1 MEPEERARELA
12 MILTSGMNVKAFISM
27 WDHGAVD
34 ESTFR
39 LVLHDFG
46 TKLRAFGEDPGLTI
60 QGVQISNDILEKASL
75 LLIALSKGDSSARI
89 DAAII
94 RMAIDCLA
102 FLPHG
107 ADG

>member
-1 MEPEERARELA
+1 MEPEERAREQA
-12 MILTSGMNVKAFISM
+12 MILTSGMNVKSFISM
-27 WDHGAVD
+27 WDHGGVD
-34 ESTFR
+34 ESAFR

-46 TKLRAFGEDPGLTI
+46 TKLHAFREDPSLTI
-60 QGVQISNDILEKASL
+60 QGIQISNDLVEKASL
-75 LLIALSKGDSSARI
+75 LLHALSKADSSAPI